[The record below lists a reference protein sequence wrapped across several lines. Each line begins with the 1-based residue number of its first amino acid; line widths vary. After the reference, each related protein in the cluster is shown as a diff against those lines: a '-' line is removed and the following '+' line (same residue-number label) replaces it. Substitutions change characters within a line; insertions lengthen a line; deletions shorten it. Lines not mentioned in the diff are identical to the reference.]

1 MLQYPKVNFNHGWG
15 IYEPPLLFS
24 IEQDH
29 MEIALL
35 LLAQGERLDVNIRN
49 KWGGAAL
56 SMAVRRGYITVVG
69 RILRHRH
76 VKVNSVHRRGTAQW
90 CCGWSRTPASK
101 LTLRTM
107 QWKVLSLSLD
117 DGAIPKLRFSFSFT
131 WACIL
136 SLASLPCEDMLATV
150 PKQN

>member
-1 MLQYPKVNFNHGWG
+1 VLQYPKVIFNHGWG

-35 LLAQGERLDVNIRN
+35 LLAQGERLDVKIRN

-56 SMAVRRGYITVVG
+56 SMAIRRGYITVVD

-76 VKVNSVHRRGTAQW
+76 VKVNSVDNPGRTALSASEGNCAMVLRLVADARIKADIEDNAMESPLIVARRWGHTEVALQLQLHM
-90 CCGWSRTPASK
+90 G
-101 LTLRTM
+101 LYFE
-107 QWKVLSLSLD
+107 
-117 DGAIPKLRFSFSFT
+117 FS
-131 WACIL
+131 
-136 SLASLPCEDMLATV
+136 
-150 PKQN
+150 